1 MRGQIGSGVRASRL
15 RSVFVTVQVATCV
28 LFLVAA
34 LAFVAESRRMGSAET
49 GLDYE
54 RIVTVQA
61 PAALRPAIAAEL
73 AARADV
79 AAVSAAW
86 RPRVSRFHCCV
97 TPQAASPGAGFMPSR
112 RLLHTLAVEVLR
124 GPISTL
130 GCRAACTLILLASD
144 RHTVSGGTRIR
155 DQARHCPRH

>member
-1 MRGQIGSGVRASRL
+1 M
-15 RSVFVTVQVATCV
+15 QVATCV

-34 LAFVAESRRMGSAET
+34 LAFVAESRRMGSDET

-86 RPRVSRFHCCV
+86 RPPLISPMPLLRV
-97 TPQAASPGAGFMPSR
+97 TPQAGVTQSAGFM
-112 RLLHTLAVEVLR
+112 AVSP
-124 GPISTL
+124 GYFDTL
-130 GCRAACTLILLASD
+130 GVRVTSWARVHTRGGRAACSPD
-144 RHTVSGGTRIR
+144 SR
-155 DQARHCPRH
+155 